1 MRKKLVA
8 LFMCAAMAAS
18 IAGCG
23 NSSEGTDTTT
33 KASAEEGEDTTTAK
47 ASAEEEENTAAAT
60 ASADEEGTGSQE
72 KKDVTISFMASQ
84 DWIQEA
90 EMELAEKFTEE
101 TGIKVDYQI
110 VPSDQYVNLLT
121 TKLNT
126 GEATDIFAAQ
136 SGKFDI
142 VAQFNVEKNA
152 MDLSGESWA
161 ANVEELAA
169 AELTVDGKLYG
180 QPIQDV
186 SAVWAVG
193 YNKKIFADLNL
204 EVPADYAS
212 FMDVCQKIKDSG
224 VTPIYEAVSDG
235 WHHTLWFPETC
246 IAAEKAEPGLAEK
259 LNNNEAVFAEN
270 ETMTTILEQIKEM
283 ADKGYWGEN
292 YMSNEYANAAK
303 NIASGEYAMA
313 IVNQGFGEEV
323 EAVGGDLKKDDI
335 GYFVMPLA
343 DNQVKNV
350 NPAGPSRFVF
360 SGSQHPEEAK
370 QFLEYLAS
378 EESLKY
384 LTENVPKFNK
394 LPYKNAPDTYEGSV
408 KEFYDAYTEESTVY
422 QTAVKYVNPQW
433 GEIGADLSAM
443 LVGDIEPKDVL
454 ADIDKLRAEQA
465 QAASDEAWK

>member
-1 MRKKLVA
+1 MRKKLVV

-23 NSSEGTDTTT
+23 NSSESTDTTT
-33 KASAEEGEDTTTAK
+33 KASAEEGEDTTTAP
-47 ASAEEEENTAAAT
+47 AEEE
-60 ASADEEGTGSQE
+60 STGNQQ

-90 EMELAEKFTEE
+90 EMQLAEKFTEE

-110 VPSDQYVNLLT
+110 VPADQYVNLLT

-161 ANVEELAA
+161 ANVEDLAA
-169 AELTVDGKLYG
+169 AELSVDGKLYG

-204 EVPADYAS
+204 QVPTDYAS
-212 FMDVCQKIKDSG
+212 FTDVCQKIKDSG
-224 VTPIYEAVSDG
+224 VIPIYEAVSDG

-259 LNNNEAVFAEN
+259 LNNNEAVFAGN
-270 ETMTTILEQIKEM
+270 ETMTKILEQIKEM

-323 EAVGGDLKKDDI
+323 EAIGGELTKDDI

-360 SGSQHPEEAK
+360 SGSKHPEEAK

-384 LTENVPKFNK
+384 MTENVPKFNK

-408 KEFYDAYTEESTVY
+408 KEFYDTYTDESTVY

-454 ADIDKLRAEQA
+454 EGIDKLRTEQA